1 MSTIADWLTLVAA
14 LIAAGVVAWL
24 AYEIRRS
31 TKIAEGAAAK
41 AGEALNLARVEQ
53 ATSRNL
59 VAEAIKTRIDAQA
72 PTITIVPHDEMRVV
86 NDLDLPV
93 RFPRTDEKP
102 LHVAVGFSVINDGT
116 ATVILRRRTVPAA
129 EHGTT
134 ESDATV
140 LTPGQRTFVAVEVS
154 RPLDEWRAVADAKIT
169 GDADDEVFRSGHGFD
184 RDARVIFFCATS
196 GDDGAADEYPF
207 RLLGSPLQPIT
218 GDPGAYHCWGANQV
232 IKRDLR
238 LVADPRRRTYY
249 LSRRRG
255 IELPSAESV
264 AG

>member
-14 LIAAGVVAWL
+14 LIATGIVAWL

-31 TKIAEGAAAK
+31 TKIAESAAAK
-41 AGEALNLARVEQ
+41 AGEALNLARTEQ

-93 RFPRTDEKP
+93 RFPRTDDKP

-116 ATVILRRRTVPAA
+116 ATVILRRRTVPA
-129 EHGTT
+129 GTT
-134 ESDATV
+134 ETDATV
-140 LTPGQRTFVAVEVS
+140 LAPGQRTFVAVEVS

-169 GDADDEVFRSGHGFD
+169 GDADDEEFRAGHGFD
-184 RDARVIFFCATS
+184 RDARVIFFCATA

-238 LVADPRRRTYY
+238 LVADPRRRTY
-249 LSRRRG
+249 
-255 IELPSAESV
+255 
-264 AG
+264 

>member
-1 MSTIADWLTLVAA
+1 MSTIPDWLTLVAV

-31 TKIAEGAAAK
+31 TKTAETAAAT
-41 AGEALNLARVEQ
+41 AGEALTLAREEQ
-53 ATSRNL
+53 ATSRQL

-93 RFPRTDEKP
+93 RFPRTDDKP
-102 LHVAVGFSVINDGT
+102 LHIAVGFSVINDGT
-116 ATVILRRRTVPAA
+116 ATVILRRRTFPAA
-129 EHGTT
+129 ENGAI

-140 LTPGQRTFVAVEVS
+140 LTPGQRTFVPVEVS
-154 RPLDEWRAVADAKIT
+154 RPLEEWRAVADAKIT
-169 GDADDEVFRSGHGFD
+169 GDADDDGFRAAHGFD
-184 RDARVIFFCATS
+184 RDARVIFFCAMA

-207 RLLGSPLQPIT
+207 RLLGSPLTPIT
-218 GDPGAYHCWGANQV
+218 GDPQAYHCWGANQV

-255 IELPSAESV
+255 IELPSPGSFF
-264 AG
+264 